1 MPPTLA
7 FSVMGRPERVREVT
21 EQLLAGGELAPIAIG
36 RAEGA
41 ALRDWVKREGARR
54 TLEVGLGYAISTLF
68 ICEALLENGGEIGH
82 VAVDAYQFESLPGH
96 RTLYGGVGVA
106 NLEKAG
112 VRDLV
117 ELHVERSETALPRLL
132 AEGRSFD
139 LAFID
144 GNHRFEGVLLD
155 LVHCG
160 KLLRP
165 GGVIFA
171 DDLQLPAVRRAASF
185 CVSNLGWTVENEG
198 GEDEHEWVVLR
209 TGSPE
214 AFQRPFD
221 SFVEF

>member
-7 FSVMGRPERVREVT
+7 FSVMGRPERVRDVT

-82 VAVDAYQFESLPGH
+82 VAIDPYQFESLPGH
-96 RTLYGGVGVA
+96 RTLYLGAGVT
-106 NLEKAG
+106 NLEEAG

-132 AEGRSFD
+132 ADGRSFD

-144 GNHRFEGVLLD
+144 GNHRFEGVFLD
-155 LVHCG
+155 LVYCG
-160 KLLRP
+160 KLVTQRA
-165 GGVIFA
+165 VVFV
-171 DDLQLPAVRRAASF
+171 DDMQLPAVRRAVGF
-185 CVSNLGWTVENEG
+185 CVANLGWTIEDEG
-198 GEDEHEWVVLR
+198 REDEHQWVVLR
-209 TGSPE
+209 TGSPA
-214 AFQRPFD
+214 AFHRPFD